1 MIRRRMAF
9 DVLKPSPPVTNGE
22 ETRRTDGQLAGSEWS
37 YVSHT
42 WPWLLRLALLT
53 VVVLSVH
60 LALLNSTSLSL
71 NLHPATPSTTSTA
84 FTTRTIAP
92 VALTPAVPA
101 LPTGPTKVN
110 EPAPTKT
117 KLRPTKP
124 PVTSPPSTLA
134 SNETAITPAPLTEPT
149 PEPIKEA
156 EVAPATPSAISVPSS
171 TSAQTG
177 ETTASVSGEPAA
189 AFAAPLAAKYV
200 YSVMFTKN
208 ANSNRGTAELN
219 WLHDGA
225 NYALSLT
232 ASYFAIPVFVQNSVG
247 QLTSLGLRPTRFSD
261 KRFRKSE
268 VAAHFNQELG
278 KITFSANTP
287 DAALLAGAQDR
298 VSVILQLA
306 GLLAADPAK
315 YPPGAALNLQTI
327 SATEAEPWLFTVNEP
342 ETLNLAAGP
351 QIALRITRNP
361 RREFDQKVE
370 LWFATGLNYAPVR
383 FRFTETNGDYVDAQL
398 QSTQYLS
405 PLKPN

>member
-1 MIRRRMAF
+1 MSRPRAF
-9 DVLKPSPPVTNGE
+9 DALKPSQPVINGE
-22 ETRRTDGQLAGSEWS
+22 KGMPASRPLPGAERS
-37 YVSHT
+37 YLSRT

-53 VVVLSVH
+53 AVVFAVH

-71 NLHPATPSTTSTA
+71 NLRPSTHSAA
-84 FTTRTIAP
+84 FTTRTITP
-92 VALTPAVPA
+92 VALTPAATARPS
-101 LPTGPTKVN
+101 GPTQVN

-117 KLRPTKP
+117 KPRPSKP
-124 PVTSPPSTLA
+124 PATSPPSTLA
-134 SNETAITPAPLTEPT
+134 SSETAITPAPLAEPA

-156 EVAPATPSAISVPSS
+156 EVAPATPSESPVPPS
-171 TSAQTG
+171 TAAQTG
-177 ETTASVSGEPAA
+177 EASTDISGEPAA

-200 YSVMFTKN
+200 YNVLFTKN
-208 ANSNRGTAELN
+208 ANSNKGTAELN
-219 WLHDGA
+219 WQHDGA

-232 ASYFAIPVFVQNSVG
+232 ASYFAIPVFIQNSVG
-247 QLTSLGLRPTRFSD
+247 QLTSQGLSPTRFSD

-268 VAAHFNQELG
+268 VAAHFNQALG

-287 DAALLAGAQDR
+287 DALLLAGTQDR
-298 VSVILQLA
+298 VSVILQLS
-306 GLLAADPAK
+306 GQLAADPAK
-315 YPPGAALNLQTI
+315 YPPGATLNLQTV

-342 ETLNLAAGP
+342 ETLNLPAGP

-370 LWFATGLNYAPVR
+370 LWFAPGFNYAPVR